1 MEQRNLILAV
11 VVSVVIL
18 IGSQMLMTWLYPAP
32 PPAPAPA
39 PAEQTTAPA
48 TTGNGTAPLGA
59 PTVGGTNT
67 ATPAPAT
74 AETDALLSRPEALGR
89 SPRVAI
95 ASPHVTGS
103 IALRGG
109 RVDDLVLNDYH
120 EEVDPSSPKI
130 ILLSPAG
137 AKDAYYA
144 DYGWVADAPGVALPG
159 ADTLWQADG
168 DKLSPDRPVTLRWD
182 NGQGLTFYRSFA
194 LDADYMFTV
203 TQRVENNG
211 SAPVTLYPYG
221 LIARHGTPHLLNF
234 YILHEGMLGVL
245 NGTLEEI
252 DYSDVADQGQM
263 PFQSTGGWLGITD
276 KYWLVALVPDQAQPI
291 AARFGHTTQN
301 GTDLYQTDYRGDA
314 LAIAPGGSG
323 ESTGHLFAGA
333 KEVRLLDHYK
343 DTVGIPLF
351 DRAVDFG
358 WFYFLTK
365 PIFYVLDFLNRHIGN
380 FGVAIL
386 ALTVMIRLL
395 MYPLANKSFRA
406 MNKMKGL
413 TPEMTKLRERFKE
426 DKPRMQ
432 QELMALYKRE
442 KVNPAAGCLPILVQ
456 IPVFFALYKVLFV
469 TIEMRHAPFFGWIQ
483 DLSAKDPTSY
493 LNLFGLAP
501 WGVPQLGALDVVSLG
516 IWPLIMGVTMWL
528 QQKMNP
534 APPDPVQARIM
545 SILPI
550 VFTFMLAHFP
560 AGLVIYWAWNNTLS
574 IAQQWMLK
582 RRMEQKT

>member
-11 VVSVVIL
+11 VVSVIIL
-18 IGSQMLMTWLYPAP
+18 IGSQMLLNWLYPAP
-32 PPAPAPA
+32 PPAPV
-39 PAEQTTAPA
+39 PAEQTTPPA
-48 TTGNGTAPLGA
+48 TTGNGTTPLGA
-59 PTVGGTNT
+59 PTVGDGNT
-67 ATPAPAT
+67 AAPAT
-74 AETDALLSRPEALGR
+74 AEAETLLSRPEALER
-89 SPRVAI
+89 SSRVAI
-95 ASPHVTGS
+95 ASPRVTGS

-109 RVDDLVLNDYH
+109 RIDDLVLNDYR
-120 EEVDPSSPKI
+120 EEVDPSSPNI

-144 DYGWVADAPGVALPG
+144 DYGWVAEAPGVALPG
-159 ADTLWQADG
+159 PDTLWQADG

-194 LDADYMFTV
+194 LDANFMFTV
-203 TQRVENNG
+203 TQRVENNSG
-211 SAPVTLYPYG
+211 APVTLYPYG

-234 YILHEGMLGVL
+234 YILHEGMLGVF

-252 DYSDVADQGQM
+252 DYSDVAEQGQI
-263 PFQSTGGWLGITD
+263 PFESTGGWLGITD
-276 KYWLVALVPDQAQPI
+276 KYWLVALVPDQAQQI
-291 AARFGHTTQN
+291 AARFGHTLQN
-301 GTDLYQTDYRGDA
+301 GTDLYQTDYRGDG
-314 LAIAPGGSG
+314 LAIAPGSSS
-323 ESTGHLFAGA
+323 ESISRLFAGA
-333 KEVRLLDHYK
+333 KEVRLLDYYK
-343 DTVGIPLF
+343 NTLGIPLF

-413 TPEMTKLRERFKE
+413 TPEMTKLRERFKD

-493 LNLFGLAP
+493 LNAFGLAP
-501 WGVPQLGALDVVSLG
+501 WGVPQLGALDVISLG

-545 SILPI
+545 SVLPI

-574 IAQQWMLK
+574 IAQQWVLK
-582 RRMEQKT
+582 RRMEQKN

>member
-18 IGSQMLMTWLYPAP
+18 VGSQLLLTWFNPPP
-32 PPAPAPA
+32 PPAPVT
-39 PAEQTTAPA
+39 ETTAPA
-48 TTGNGTAPLGA
+48 ATTGSTTPLGA
-59 PTVGGTNT
+59 PTVSEGGTP
-67 ATPAPAT
+67 AAPAT
-74 AETDALLSRPEALGR
+74 TETETVLSRPEALAR
-89 SPRVAI
+89 SPRVTI
-95 ASPHVTGS
+95 ATPRVTGS

-109 RVDDLVLNDYH
+109 RLDDLVLNDYR
-120 EEVDPSSPKI
+120 EAVDPSSPKI
-130 ILLSPAG
+130 ILLSPAD

-144 DYGWVADAPGVALPG
+144 DYGWVSDTPGVALPG
-159 ADTLWQADG
+159 PDTLWQADR
-168 DKLSPDRPVTLRWD
+168 DRLTPNQPVTFTWD
-182 NGQGLTFYRSFA
+182 NGQGLKFVRSFA

-203 TQRVENNG
+203 TQRVENSG
-211 SAPVTLYPYG
+211 SAPVTLYPFG

-234 YILHEGMLGVL
+234 YILHEGLLGVL
-245 NGTLEEI
+245 GGTLEEI
-252 DYSDVADQGQM
+252 DYDDLREKGQM
-263 PFQSTGGWLGITD
+263 PFESTGGWLGITD
-276 KYWLVALVPDQAQPI
+276 KYWLVALLPDQSDPI
-291 AARFGHTTQN
+291 AARFGHAAQN

-314 LAIAPGGSG
+314 LTVAPGASG
-323 ESTGHLFAGA
+323 ETTGHLFAGA

-343 DTVGIPLF
+343 DTLGIPLF

-386 ALTVMIRLL
+386 ALTVLIRLL
-395 MYPLANKSFRA
+395 MFPLANKSFRA

-413 TPEMTKLRERFKE
+413 TPEMTKLRERFKD

-442 KVNPAAGCLPILVQ
+442 KVNPAAGCLPIVVQ

-469 TIEMRHAPFFGWIQ
+469 TIEMRHAPFFGWIK

-501 WGVPQLGALDVVSLG
+501 WSVPNLGAIDIISLG

-534 APPDPVQARIM
+534 APPDPIQARIM
-545 SILPI
+545 SVLPI
-550 VFTFMLAHFP
+550 VFTFMLATFP

-574 IAQQWMLK
+574 IAQQWLLK
-582 RRMEQKT
+582 KRTDVKT